1 MTREDRNRSPVDA
14 DTSESCQPSVLSK
27 GDSAVDGGEGV
38 CATFLFEMPMG
49 NASSLYNQPV
59 PSTASTAA
67 TSSSTSCTSSSSSL
81 LKEPV
86 SQGGPGLSPGPHTK
100 GSENNSN
107 NNTINNSSSSSSSS
121 SCGKGNGKLLSYGQ
135 RAHRMQEDNEEAYKR
150 QSRLCPSFTTSQQVS
165 TAPHSNALRYT
176 A

>member
-1 MTREDRNRSPVDA
+1 MTREDRNRTPVDA
-14 DTSESCQPSVLSK
+14 DASESCQPSVLSK

-49 NASSLYNQPV
+49 NASSLYNQPI

-100 GSENNSN
+100 GAENNN
-107 NNTINNSSSSSSSS
+107 DSSSSSSSG
-121 SCGKGNGKLLSYGQ
+121 GKGNGKLLSYGQ
-135 RAHRMQEDNEEAYKR
+135 RAHRMQEDNEEAHKR

-165 TAPHSNALRYT
+165 PAPHRTALHCIV
-176 A
+176 